1 MIEKID
7 NFNSARLIPEM
18 NFTCRGTTMKV
29 IVAGKPQ
36 NGRPP
41 NNMTRRPIKLQI
53 WRLENSTIVE
63 HGRYRRVNNIDLTP
77 NICRGN
83 MNEIRTFGGINVY
96 SCTLKSSAQIS
107 VEPGDILGIELPP
120 KPRANLELYSVTES
134 GLTNYIFERASA
146 CQSCI
151 IDLFNRSRTIE
162 TTVHVLPLVRVEVK
176 PSRIGE

>member
-1 MIEKID
+1 
-7 NFNSARLIPEM
+7 
-18 NFTCRGTTMKV
+18 MKV

-120 KPRANLELYSVTES
+120 KPRVNLELYSVTES

-162 TTVHVLPLVRVEVK
+162 TTVHVLPLIRIEVK
-176 PSRIGE
+176 PSRIGK